1 MIEIR
6 LLEAPD
12 IPAVMELNRAAGWN
26 QTEADWLRLLEL
38 EPEGCFGLW
47 CGGRIA
53 ATATAVCYGTRL
65 AWIGM
70 VLTHPDFRRRGF
82 ARVLTERAI
91 AYAESRVE
99 WIKLD
104 ATDMGRPLYLA
115 LGFEDEAPIERWRA
129 VLPAAGDPGALEPF
143 RLDGELDGEA
153 FGADRSALLLNL
165 ARQEAACAP
174 DGGYIM
180 ARPGA
185 QALFIGPCVA
195 RSAGAA
201 RRLLAWVASRHAG
214 EPAFWDLLPA
224 NSQALELA
232 NEFGFAPARKL
243 VRMVRPG
250 GRPAAPWRSNDRLV
264 YACAGFEYG

>member
-6 LLEAPD
+6 LLEASD
-12 IPAVMELNRAAGWN
+12 VAAVMELNRAAGWN
-26 QTEADWLRLLEL
+26 QTEADWLRLIEL

-53 ATATAVCYGTRL
+53 ATATVVCYGTRL

-129 VLPAAGDPGALEPF
+129 VLPAQAASVALDPFE
-143 RLDGELDGEA
+143 LDKELDGEA

-165 ARQEAACAP
+165 AREEAACARTE
-174 DGGYIM
+174 GYVM

-185 QALFIGPCVA
+185 QALFLGPCVA
-195 RSAGAA
+195 RRPEAA
-201 RRLLAWVASRHAG
+201 RRLILWVMSRHPG
-214 EPAFWDLLPA
+214 EPAFWDLLPG
-224 NSQALELA
+224 NPQALALA
-232 NEFGFAPARKL
+232 GEFGFAPARRL

-250 GRPAAPWRSNDRLV
+250 GRPASPWRSDDRLV